1 LFILFREAC
10 TISKPYDMPFFG
22 VSNGAMKKQAQMCA
36 DGCEGSNPHVY
47 KIFRIKMRI
56 YENV

>member
-1 LFILFREAC
+1 
-10 TISKPYDMPFFG
+10 MPFFG